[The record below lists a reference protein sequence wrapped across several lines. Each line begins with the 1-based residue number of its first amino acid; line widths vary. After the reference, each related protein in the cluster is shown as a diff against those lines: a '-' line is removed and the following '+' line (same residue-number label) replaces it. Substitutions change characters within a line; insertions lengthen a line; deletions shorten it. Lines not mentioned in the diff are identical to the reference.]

1 MIFFVR
7 KSLLVYILVLI
18 QQSCWASEIMKT
30 YFLLWFCFVF
40 SQFLFLACLLRLS
53 IHFIFS
59 DNVHCTYFVLILQC
73 MKVQNKLT
81 ESNRNKVRSNCF
93 QMWTLYRLCYTST
106 KYCYHFLPCALYEC
120 MNLVPGSYFLLK
132 QTCTFIIQLEKF
144 ENTKGV
150 IRISKTN
157 KHSPEI

>member
-30 YFLLWFCFVF
+30 YFFCCVFVLSLASF
-40 SQFLFLACLLRLS
+40 SFLACLLRLS

-81 ESNRNKVRSNCF
+81 ESNRNKLRSNCF

-106 KYCYHFLPCALYEC
+106 KYCYYFLPFALYEC
-120 MNLVPGSYFLLK
+120 MNLAPGRYFLLNK
-132 QTCTFIIQLEKF
+132 PVPSLYSSKSLKIP
-144 ENTKGV
+144 KG
-150 IRISKTN
+150 
-157 KHSPEI
+157 

>member
-106 KYCYHFLPCALYEC
+106 KYCYLFLTVYSIWMHEFGTRKLFF
-120 MNLVPGSYFLLK
+120 VK